1 MGMPDA
7 GLVYD
12 YKYDME
18 KKEWIIWTQTQAEYT
33 VDSRQSYGEI
43 VLPMFDSLRM
53 QYIKKLLLTNR
64 NHVLCPGPT
73 GTDKTVNIQIMLA
86 TQKPEKYQYIP
97 ITFSAQT
104 SANQTQDALDEKF
117 DKRRKGIYGPLTGKR
132 FVIFI
137 DDLNMPKKEVYG
149 AQSLYKCKK

>member
-1 MGMPDA
+1 MLDTDFEELEQSIEQLFVFALIWSLGCTTDLAVREKFSNRLKGILPQKMGMPDA

-43 VLPMFDSLRM
+43 VVPTFDSLRM

-64 NHVLCPGPT
+64 KHVLCPGPT

-86 TQKPEKYQYIP
+86 T
-97 ITFSAQT
+97 
-104 SANQTQDALDEKF
+104 
-117 DKRRKGIYGPLTGKR
+117 
-132 FVIFI
+132 
-137 DDLNMPKKEVYG
+137 
-149 AQSLYKCKK
+149 